1 MRMRIDGGVTWN
13 FWGRAGGGLFPL
25 SVLNLSNIKHLELKF
40 IISTGIFKE
49 IAPASGSLCAERAP

>member
-1 MRMRIDGGVTWN
+1 MRMRIDEGVTWN

-40 IISTGIFKE
+40 IST
-49 IAPASGSLCAERAP
+49 